1 MNKVFKVGLIG
12 CGHISETYFRAQEYF
27 NNIRI
32 IKCADINMETA
43 KKCAIHY
50 NIEAVT
56 VEELLK
62 DKEIEI
68 ILNLTIPRAH
78 FEVSKMA
85 LENGKHSY
93 AEKPMAVNFED
104 GKKLVELAKERN
116 LYIGNAPD
124 TFLGGGIQKTRELID
139 NGVIGEIKLGNAI
152 FAFPGVQ
159 SYHPNPEPVSYTH
172 LTLPTSPHV

>member
-27 NNIRI
+27 NNIKI
-32 IKCADINMETA
+32 IKCADINMDSA

-56 VEELLK
+56 VEEILK
-62 DKEIEI
+62 DKDIEI

-78 FEVSKMA
+78 YEVSRMA
-85 LENGKHSY
+85 LENGKHTY

-104 GKKLVELAKERN
+104 GKKLLEIAKSE
-116 LYIGNAPD
+116 
-124 TFLGGGIQKTRELID
+124 
-139 NGVIGEIKLGNAI
+139 
-152 FAFPGVQ
+152 
-159 SYHPNPEPVSYTH
+159 
-172 LTLPTSPHV
+172 

>member
-27 NNIRI
+27 NNVRI
-32 IKCADINMETA
+32 VKCADINMEAA

-85 LENGKHSY
+85 LENGKHSLNWVTLFLLIQ
-93 AEKPMAVNFED
+93 EFNHIILIQNLGLLKT
-104 GKKLVELAKERN
+104 KEV
-116 LYIGNAPD
+116 L
-124 TFLGGGIQKTRELID
+124 
-139 NGVIGEIKLGNAI
+139 
-152 FAFPGVQ
+152 
-159 SYHPNPEPVSYTH
+159 
-172 LTLPTSPHV
+172 